1 MRLQPLSHAMQED
14 PQENLGQSLTK
25 DCKLLSSSGN
35 LYLVLEREAGED
47 PHLTPSTVPDKR
59 CWWENRRGWCCRV

>member
-1 MRLQPLSHAMQED
+1 MRLRPLSHAMQED

-35 LYLVLEREAGED
+35 LYLVF
-47 PHLTPSTVPDKR
+47 V
-59 CWWENRRGWCCRV
+59 